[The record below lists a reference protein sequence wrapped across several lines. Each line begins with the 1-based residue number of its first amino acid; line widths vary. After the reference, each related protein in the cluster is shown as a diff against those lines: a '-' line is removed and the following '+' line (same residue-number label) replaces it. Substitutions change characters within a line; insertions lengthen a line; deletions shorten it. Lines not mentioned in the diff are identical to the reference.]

1 MNNIDISNIL
11 EGTYSHHFF
20 IGSIK
25 NKTKTYDG
33 LGKVYLKHD
42 KKLFC
47 EFYSKYTTRQ
57 TPLIF
62 SQDTE
67 LSGQL
72 YNTDS
77 YFKLSTEFMGIKWVS
92 NEFLTTNTHESID
105 GIYFNQEINYIAN
118 TIEQKTNNK
127 LLWIIDTV
135 LEIPLNK
142 FHENDGIRT
151 LSLFDE
157 KVGNLEIKIQIK
169 KNTYTELMIFDNN
182 SENFEKES
190 KKFIEALKIF
200 IGLDFYPLIEIKSI
214 NNITTKTIYT
224 KTKTH
229 KTLSIF
235 NHKFPSSS
243 KNMKEFIQ
251 CYLNNTEDNLLFTCW
266 EKIAKHSDALFEVQC
281 LNYTIAIEQILNSLY
296 KLSYIPPYN
305 EFIRIEKSLI
315 NLENCKN
322 YFDKRSL
329 EDLNYSLKLKT
340 SPNPKK
346 LLENLNFINKN
357 HIKSWGKIRNSL
369 AHGANLS
376 FQNDKE
382 AQKIVDHFH
391 NCAEAFFLLIFDR
404 IKFKGVFLNIS
415 THGWPEIENIS
426 SAIKYTFTTKEPQ
439 LPLVPF
445 IYDYNSNNLEVI
457 KSITFL
463 KYP

>member
-169 KNTYTELMIFDNN
+169 IKGILKHQKNL
-182 SENFEKES
+182 EKEQTR
-190 KKFIEALKIF
+190 KIH
-200 IGLDFYPLIEIKSI
+200 
-214 NNITTKTIYT
+214 T
-224 KTKTH
+224 
-229 KTLSIF
+229 
-235 NHKFPSSS
+235 
-243 KNMKEFIQ
+243 
-251 CYLNNTEDNLLFTCW
+251 
-266 EKIAKHSDALFEVQC
+266 
-281 LNYTIAIEQILNSLY
+281 SL
-296 KLSYIPPYN
+296 
-305 EFIRIEKSLI
+305 
-315 NLENCKN
+315 
-322 YFDKRSL
+322 
-329 EDLNYSLKLKT
+329 
-340 SPNPKK
+340 PN
-346 LLENLNFINKN
+346 F
-357 HIKSWGKIRNSL
+357 
-369 AHGANLS
+369 NLS
-376 FQNDKE
+376 QSYSNQDNVVLTSG
-382 AQKIVDHFH
+382 QTY
-391 NCAEAFFLLIFDR
+391 R
-404 IKFKGVFLNIS
+404 
-415 THGWPEIENIS
+415 
-426 SAIKYTFTTKEPQ
+426 
-439 LPLVPF
+439 LV
-445 IYDYNSNNLEVI
+445 
-457 KSITFL
+457 K
-463 KYP
+463 